1 MMKSLGVSLST
12 MNIELTTKCPLR
24 CPQCYCS
31 LTGGKDIDLE
41 TAIYWIKEGAK
52 FGVKE
57 VMLSGGET
65 MCYPHIFEVVSA
77 AKQYCGGANVALSG
91 YNFNQDSYE
100 KLLSVGVTGIF
111 ISLNGS
117 TKEINSMTR
126 DGYELAISAL
136 DLLNKNKYNNTT
148 INWVM
153 HSSNADDFLN
163 VLDIAEKYN
172 VRYLAVMAVKPDSKK
187 ELGTIPS
194 CEQME
199 SVKSII
205 KSYKGNVKIVVE
217 SCFSPM
223 LAMVSETKLFG
234 NMNVGK
240 YKGCGAG
247 KNAFSVNVD
256 GLLSPCRHLEYFE
269 SYETLKDYFDRSE
282 ILKKIRG
289 LEDDKRKPC
298 KDCRY
303 SDYCRHCL
311 AINSKLHNDIY
322 IGNEHCPIYE
332 EK

>member
-1 MMKSLGVSLST
+1 
-12 MNIELTTKCPLR
+12 
-24 CPQCYCS
+24 
-31 LTGGKDIDLE
+31 
-41 TAIYWIKEGAK
+41 
-52 FGVKE
+52 
-57 VMLSGGET
+57 

-91 YNFNQDSYE
+91 YNFNQDTYE
-100 KLLSVGVTGIF
+100 KLISAGVTAIY

-117 TKEINSMTR
+117 TKEINSITR

-153 HSSNADDFLN
+153 HSSNADDFPN
-163 VLDIAEKYN
+163 VLKIAEKYN
-172 VRYLAVMAVKPDSKK
+172 VKFLTVMAVKPDSKK

-194 CEQME
+194 SEQME

-223 LAMVSETKLFG
+223 LALVCDTKLFG

-240 YKGCGAG
+240 NKGCGAG
-247 KNAFSVNVD
+247 RNTFSVSVD

-269 SYETLKDYFDRSE
+269 SYETLEDYIQKSE
-282 ILKKIRG
+282 IQKKIRG
-289 LEDDKRKPC
+289 LEDEKRKPC

-311 AINSKLHNDIY
+311 AINAKLHNDIY

>member
-1 MMKSLGVSLST
+1 MEIIFNN
-12 MNIELTTKCPLR
+12 MNIELTSRCPLR

-91 YNFNQDSYE
+91 YNFNQDTYE
-100 KLLSVGVTGIF
+100 KLISAGVTAIY

-117 TKEINSMTR
+117 TKEINSITR

-136 DLLNKNKYNNTT
+136 ELLSENKYDNTT

-153 HSSNADDFLN
+153 HSSNADDFPN
-163 VLDIAEKYN
+163 VLKIAEKYN
-172 VRYLAVMAVKPDSKK
+172 VKFLTVMAVKPDSKK
-187 ELGTIPS
+187 ELKTIPTI
-194 CEQME
+194 EQME
-199 SVKSII
+199 FVKSVIR
-205 KSYKGNVKIVVE
+205 SYKGNVKILVE

-223 LAMVSETKLFG
+223 LALVCDTKLFG

-240 YKGCGAG
+240 NKGCGAG
-247 KNAFSVNVD
+247 RNTFSVSVD

-269 SYETLKDYFDRSE
+269 SYETLEDYIQKSE
-282 ILKKIRG
+282 IQKKIRG
-289 LEDDKRKPC
+289 LEDEKRKPC

-311 AINSKLHNDIY
+311 AINSKINNDLY